1 MIKKKGRK
9 IAAIAIAATLV
20 GQNLQTIFALDNV
33 LNKEEQPVVVEKIE
47 EKEPT
52 GETSK
57 ENTESTTEN
66 TGSTT
71 DVEKEPVKEPDKEP
85 TEEVSKEE
93 TPKENTEEIPKEN
106 VEEKADKNNKIT
118 ILHTNDMHGRLQ
130 KNDKVIG
137 LDVVAAIK
145 NQTENAIL
153 VDAGDTIHGLPFV
166 TLSKGQ
172 DALDLLNA
180 AGYEYMVP
188 GNHDFNYGYERLL
201 ELFQNAKVKSGSTK
215 LRPLSGN
222 IKKDGKSLFNPSA
235 IKVMNVNGK
244 EVKVGFFGITTE
256 EASYKTHTGNVKG
269 LKFEDPRITAK
280 EEVKN
285 LKAQGADVII
295 ALGHIGVDES
305 SDPTSEDIIRD
316 VDGIDVFVDGHSHT
330 AFKEGKKV
338 NNTMLVSTGE
348 YLSNL
353 GKVEIELDE
362 NNDVVDVDATLI
374 DKSQTASIKPDPT
387 VESMIT
393 KIENEQKEALSVKVG
408 ETETY
413 LEGSREKVRFGET
426 NLGNLI
432 TDAMLNETGADVA
445 LTNGGGIRSSID
457 KGDITKGDIVN
468 VLPFG
473 NFIVTKKLT
482 GAQIKEVLEFGVEN
496 YGVSFGGFPHVG
508 GMKYVVDPE
517 QPVGQRI
524 VSLKVNGKDI
534 DMNKTYTVAT
544 NDFTAAGGDGYPV
557 FDKLP
562 ILNEYSTLSE
572 SLENY
577 IKKLGTV
584 NYKESEG
591 RITTGKKADFEESE
605 TAKLEENKQENKANK
620 PNNNQ
625 EDDNDKTGNPKTG
638 DISLMSYILLGSSAF
653 VGLRIRKMK

>member
-1 MIKKKGRK
+1 MIKKNGKK

-20 GQNLQTIFALDNV
+20 APNVLSVFALDNTENDTQVSNEQV
-33 LNKEEQPVVVEKIE
+33 LESVEQQSTEDVKDSE
-47 EKEPT
+47 EKV
-52 GETSK
+52 ETKS
-57 ENTESTTEN
+57 
-66 TGSTT
+66 
-71 DVEKEPVKEPDKEP
+71 
-85 TEEVSKEE
+85 
-93 TPKENTEEIPKEN
+93 
-106 VEEKADKNNKIT
+106 NNKIT
-118 ILHTNDMHGRLQ
+118 ILHTNDMHGRFQ
-130 KNDKVIG
+130 RTDKVIG

-145 NQTENAIL
+145 NQTDNSIL
-153 VDAGDTIHGLPFV
+153 VDAGDTTHGLPFV

-172 DALDLLNA
+172 DAVDLLNA
-180 AGYEYMVP
+180 TGYEYMAP

-215 LRPLSGN
+215 LRPLAGN
-222 IKKDGKSLFNPSA
+222 IKKNGQSLFNPSA

-244 EVKVGFFGITTE
+244 EIKVGFFGMATE
-256 EASYKTHTGNVKG
+256 ETSYKTHPENVKG
-269 LKFEDPRITAK
+269 LDFEDPRITAK
-280 EEVKN
+280 AEVKN
-285 LKAQGADVII
+285 LKDQGADVII

-305 SDPTSEDIIRD
+305 SEPTSEDIIKA

-330 AFKEGKKV
+330 AFQNGKKV

-353 GKVEIELDE
+353 GKVEIEFNE
-362 NNDVVDVDATLI
+362 KNEVVNVDATLI
-374 DKSQTASIKPDPT
+374 NKSQTASITPDKE
-387 VESMIT
+387 VEAMMK
-393 KIENEQKEALSVKVG
+393 KIEDEQKAALSVKVG
-408 ETETY
+408 KTETY

-445 LTNGGGIRSSID
+445 LTNGGGIRSSIA

-517 QPVGQRI
+517 QPIGERI
-524 VSLKVNGKDI
+524 VSITVNGKDI

-544 NDFTAAGGDGYPV
+544 NDFTAAGGDDYPV
-557 FDKLP
+557 FANLP
-562 ILNEYSTLSE
+562 IVNEFNALNEA
-572 SLENY
+572 LETY

-591 RITTGKKADFEESE
+591 RITTGKKADFEKPEVDTVE
-605 TAKLEENKQENKANK
+605 PEENKPNTENGNQNQDQNQNQTTKPEVDKNETNK
-620 PNNNQ
+620 PQSGNT
-625 EDDNDKTGNPKTG
+625 ENPKTG
-638 DISLMSYILLGSSAF
+638 DTSIIGYTLLGASAMI
-653 VGLRIRKMK
+653 GLGLTRRKMK

>member
-1 MIKKKGRK
+1 MIKKNGRK
-9 IAAIAIAATLV
+9 IAAIAIAATLA
-20 GQNLQTIFALDNV
+20 GQNLHAIFALDNV
-33 LNKEEQPVVVEKIE
+33 LKEEQPVVVEKTD

-52 GETSK
+52 EDTSK
-57 ENTESTTEN
+57 ENTESTP
-66 TGSTT
+66 
-71 DVEKEPVKEPDKEP
+71 DVEKEPTKDTTEEAKKEETPK
-85 TEEVSKEE
+85 EEVSKEE
-93 TPKENTEEIPKEN
+93 PKGETVEAT
-106 VEEKADKNNKIT
+106 EEKANTNNKIT
-118 ILHTNDMHGRLQ
+118 ILHTNDMHGRFQ
-130 KNDKVIG
+130 RNDKVIG

-145 NQTENAIL
+145 NQTKNSIL
-153 VDAGDTIHGLPFV
+153 VDAGDTTHGLPFV

-180 AGYEYMVP
+180 TGYEYMAP

-215 LRPLSGN
+215 LRPLAGN
-222 IKKDGKSLFNPSA
+222 IKKNGESLFKPSA

-244 EVKVGFFGITTE
+244 EIKVGFFGMATE
-256 EASYKTHTGNVKG
+256 ETSYKTHPNNVKG
-269 LKFEDPRITAK
+269 LDFEDPRITAK
-280 EEVKN
+280 AEVKN
-285 LKAQGADVII
+285 LKSQGADVII

-305 SDPTSEDIIRD
+305 SEPTSEDIIRD

-330 AFKEGKKV
+330 AFKNGKKV

-353 GKVEIELDE
+353 GKVEIEFDE
-362 NNDVVDVDATLI
+362 NNKVVDVDASLI
-374 DKSQTASIKPDPT
+374 NKSQASSVTPDPE
-387 VESMIT
+387 VESMMK
-393 KIENEQKEALSVKVG
+393 KIEDEQKAALSVKVG
-408 ETETY
+408 KTETH
-413 LEGSREKVRFGET
+413 LEGSRDKVRFGET

-432 TDAMLNETGADVA
+432 TDAMLNETGADVS
-445 LTNGGGIRSSID
+445 LTNGGGIRSSIA

-508 GMKYVVDPE
+508 GMKYVVDPK
-517 QPVGQRI
+517 QPIGKRI
-524 VSLKVNGKDI
+524 VSLKVNGKNI
-534 DMNKTYTVAT
+534 DMDKTYTVAT
-544 NDFTAAGGDGYPV
+544 NDFTAAGGDDYPV
-557 FDKLP
+557 FAKLP
-562 ILNEYSTLSE
+562 IVNEYSALNE
-572 SLENY
+572 ALENY

-605 TAKLEENKQENKANK
+605 SVKPEEDKTEENKPQTNK

-625 EDDNDKTGNPKTG
+625 GNNNDKTDNPKTG
-638 DISLMSYILLGSSAF
+638 DISLMSYVLLGGAAF
-653 VGLRIRKMK
+653 VGLRFSNMK